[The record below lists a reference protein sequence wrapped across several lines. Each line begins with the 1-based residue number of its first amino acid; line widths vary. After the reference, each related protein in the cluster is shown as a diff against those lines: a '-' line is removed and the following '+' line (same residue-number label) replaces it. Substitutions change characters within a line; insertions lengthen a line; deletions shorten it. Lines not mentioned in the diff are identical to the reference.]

1 MGWVEDIQGQTV
13 GIDTAPLIYFIEGN
27 NKYTPVVDP
36 FFQAMDRG
44 EFMVVTSTIT
54 LLEVLVQPLRLGKID
69 LVAQYREILLDTNN
83 LVIVDVIPDIA
94 EGAAGLRA
102 SYNLR
107 TPDAIQIATTM
118 FMGSTTLLTN
128 DKELRKMEGV
138 KVVLLD
144 DLK

>member
-1 MGWVEDIQGQTV
+1 MGWVEDLQGQTV
-13 GIDTAPLIYFIEGN
+13 GIDTAPLIYYIEGN
-27 NKYTPVVDP
+27 NEYTPVVDP

-54 LLEVLVQPLRLGKID
+54 LLEVLVQPLSLGKTE
-69 LVAQYREILLDTNN
+69 LVAQYREILLNTNN

-102 SYNLR
+102 RYNLR

-138 KVVLLD
+138 QVSLLD

>member
-1 MGWVEDIQGQTV
+1 MGWIDDYQEKSIGV
-13 GIDTAPLIYFIEGN
+13 DTAPLIYFIEGN
-27 NKYTPVVDP
+27 NKYTPIVDP
-36 FFQAMDRG
+36 FFQALDEG

-54 LLEVLVQPLRLGKID
+54 LLEVLVLPLRLGKTD
-69 LVAQYREILLDTNN
+69 LVAKYREIILDTNN

-94 EGAAGLRA
+94 EGAARLRA

-118 FMGSTTLLTN
+118 FMGSTTLITN
-128 DKELRKMEGV
+128 DKELRRV
-138 KVVLLD
+138 KDIQIVLLD